1 MDLQPAAA
9 AIPTELI
16 RRLQAREA
24 GAFEEFLHL
33 VGPRLLHFGFRMC
46 GDREDARD
54 VLQETLLKTFESVG
68 ELKHPEAFRTWLYRI
83 ASNACLMKRR
93 KSKFLQEEIA
103 LEEVLPDPGQL
114 RDPKDWGAVPEAA
127 ILNHELGERLRQA
140 VLDLPPLYRSV
151 LVLRDMEGLDT
162 DEVAA
167 ALGVSKDVA
176 KMRLHR
182 ARAKVRQSLD
192 SYLGSPPAP

>member
-1 MDLQPAAA
+1 MEHPPAPQ

-16 RRLQAREA
+16 QRLQAREP
-24 GAFEEFLHL
+24 GAFEEFLQQ

-68 ELKHPEAFRTWLYRI
+68 ELRHPAAFRTWLYRI

-93 KSKFLQEEIA
+93 KSKFLEEEIA
-103 LEEVLPDPGQL
+103 LEDVLPDPGQL
-114 RDPKDWGAVPEAA
+114 RDPKDWGSVPEAA
-127 ILNHELGERLRQA
+127 LLNRELGERLREA
-140 VLDLPPLYRSV
+140 VLDLPPLYRTV

-162 DEVAA
+162 DEVAG
-167 ALGVSKDVA
+167 ALGLSKDVV

-182 ARAKVRQSLD
+182 ARARVRQSLD
-192 SYLGSPPAP
+192 AYLSPPAS